1 MDHNANGLDGVPN
14 LTPRDVA
21 AATGL
26 SYHAVL
32 RTIHRGELVADK
44 ICGRV
49 RLRKEDVM
57 AWIERCR
64 VELEDHGAP
73 EPSAPP
79 RPGSLAALRDLER
92 RRMP

>member
-1 MDHNANGLDGVPN
+1 MGSDAETLDDVPN

-32 RTIHRGELVADK
+32 RTIHRGELVAYK

-49 RLRKEDVM
+49 RLRKDDVM
-57 AWIERCR
+57 AWVARCR
-64 VELEDHGAP
+64 LELEQHGPPEPGAP
-73 EPSAPP
+73 PP
-79 RPGSLAALRDLER
+79 QGSLAALRDLER